1 MDVKGLIEIFELLGK
16 VGLQGLKVATFDTDP
31 DLIQIDIIVKV
42 DNLKEKLQ

>member
-16 VGLQGLKVATFDTDP
+16 IGLQGLKVSTFDTEP
-31 DLIQIDIIVKV
+31 DLIEVDFVIKV